1 MKTINQRGMTLRQY
15 DEQRRNGHIPPADE
29 FEDDAEAILPSRI
42 AVKTNQIL
50 ENAWRP
56 KQPRGVV
63 QASRSFV
70 RYFGYALVFVM
81 YGIIGIVAIV
91 IGAAT
96 SPNPNAPIP
105 TAFVLVPPVL
115 GALGVIVQYK
125 INRHRQRKQQERL
138 TRRR

>member
-15 DEQRRNGHIPPADE
+15 DEQRRNAHIPPADE
-29 FEDDAEAILPSRI
+29 FEDDAEAVLPSRI
-42 AVKTNQIL
+42 AIKTNQIL
-50 ENAWRP
+50 ENAGRP
-56 KQPRGVV
+56 NQPLGVV

-81 YGIIGIVAIV
+81 YGVIGIVAVV

-96 SPNPNAPIP
+96 SPDPNAPIP
-105 TAFVLVPPVL
+105 TAFVLVPTVL
-115 GALGVIVQYK
+115 GVMGVIVQYK
-125 INRHRQRKQQERL
+125 INQRRHRKQRERL